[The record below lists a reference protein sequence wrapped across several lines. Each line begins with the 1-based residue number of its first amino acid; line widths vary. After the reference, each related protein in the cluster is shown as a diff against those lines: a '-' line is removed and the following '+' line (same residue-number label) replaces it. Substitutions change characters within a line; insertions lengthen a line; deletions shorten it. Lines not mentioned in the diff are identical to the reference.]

1 MFNGVNMQSMKKRCL
16 LTTAIALILCGI
28 TNNAGAKGPIRFGIK
43 AGIQSQSLHASKD
56 EVLGVFSA
64 DKDFGYQ
71 FGFVARINF
80 PMLYIQPELNYA
92 KHRFT
97 MDMEDG
103 ATTKVKVN
111 NIELPIL
118 VGWKIAFVRLFAGP
132 VFTLMNDTGN
142 IDLANDLGNLVSRT
156 TAMVEKYFGGDQYR
170 TRKIVGRLST
180 GRRRR
185 IRARQRGYA
194 LRRPVQKA
202 GAHRGQ
208 GRAAGPHLQD
218 EHESVAVE
226 H

>member
-1 MFNGVNMQSMKKRCL
+1 MKKRCL

-103 ATTKVKVN
+103 ATTKA
-111 NIELPIL
+111 EP
-118 VGWKIAFVRLFAGP
+118 
-132 VFTLMNDTGN
+132 
-142 IDLANDLGNLVSRT
+142 
-156 TAMVEKYFGGDQYR
+156 EKAD
-170 TRKIVGRLST
+170 
-180 GRRRR
+180 
-185 IRARQRGYA
+185 
-194 LRRPVQKA
+194 
-202 GAHRGQ
+202 
-208 GRAAGPHLQD
+208 
-218 EHESVAVE
+218 
-226 H
+226 

>member
-1 MFNGVNMQSMKKRCL
+1 MQSMKKRCL

-103 ATTKVKVN
+103 ATTKT
-111 NIELPIL
+111 EP
-118 VGWKIAFVRLFAGP
+118 
-132 VFTLMNDTGN
+132 
-142 IDLANDLGNLVSRT
+142 
-156 TAMVEKYFGGDQYR
+156 EKAD
-170 TRKIVGRLST
+170 
-180 GRRRR
+180 
-185 IRARQRGYA
+185 
-194 LRRPVQKA
+194 
-202 GAHRGQ
+202 
-208 GRAAGPHLQD
+208 
-218 EHESVAVE
+218 
-226 H
+226 

>member
-1 MFNGVNMQSMKKRCL
+1 MKKRCL

-118 VGWKIAFVRLFAGP
+118 VGWKIAFVRLFAA
-132 VFTLMNDTGN
+132 VCADE
-142 IDLANDLGNLVSRT
+142 RYRQQ
-156 TAMVEKYFGGDQYR
+156 VEKYRRRHYQLTNR
-170 TRKIVGRLST
+170 CRLST
-180 GRRRR
+180 GRRRQFG
-185 IRARQRGYA
+185 RQRGYA
-194 LRRPVQKA
+194 LRRPVSRSSPWSKA
-202 GAHRGQ
+202 SSR
-208 GRAAGPHLQD
+208 PHKTSMD
-218 EHESVAVE
+218 VAVE

>member
-103 ATTKVKVN
+103 ATTKVKVI

-142 IDLANDLGNLVSRT
+142 KLKNTSAAINTELAKSLVGYQLGGGVEFGRVNVDMRYGGQFKKPELTVVKGEQQART
-156 TAMVEKYFGGDQYR
+156 YKTSMNQWQLNISYLF
-170 TRKIVGRLST
+170 
-180 GRRRR
+180 
-185 IRARQRGYA
+185 
-194 LRRPVQKA
+194 
-202 GAHRGQ
+202 
-208 GRAAGPHLQD
+208 
-218 EHESVAVE
+218 
-226 H
+226 

>member
-142 IDLANDLGNLVSRT
+142 AVQLLMDEDIKAGEYLGCHPCINTSSLRLRTRDL
-156 TAMVEKYFGGDQYR
+156 VEK
-170 TRKIVGRLST
+170 ILPA
-180 GRRRR
+180 
-185 IRARQRGYA
+185 I
-194 LRRPVQKA
+194 
-202 GAHRGQ
+202 
-208 GRAAGPHLQD
+208 
-218 EHESVAVE
+218 EHEFIKVKL
-226 H
+226 

>member
-1 MFNGVNMQSMKKRCL
+1 MKKRCL

-142 IDLANDLGNLVSRT
+142 KLKNTSAAKCPRIT
-156 TAMVEKYFGGDQYR
+156 TLWNPCRAWDA
-170 TRKIVGRLST
+170 
-180 GRRRR
+180 RRRT
-185 IRARQRGYA
+185 
-194 LRRPVQKA
+194 
-202 GAHRGQ
+202 
-208 GRAAGPHLQD
+208 
-218 EHESVAVE
+218 SS
-226 H
+226 

>member
-1 MFNGVNMQSMKKRCL
+1 MQSMKKRCL

-132 VFTLMNDTGN
+132 VFTLMNDTGQQ
-142 IDLANDLGNLVSRT
+142 
-156 TAMVEKYFGGDQYR
+156 VEKYFGGDQYR